1 MHNLIKPLRMKKL
14 ILLLAVL
21 FSLNACDKKQDYSSP
36 EAIVETAK
44 QSVTLITADDLYELM
59 NGEEIYTLIDVRQE
73 IENYYGYIPGSV
85 NIPRGSLEFQI
96 GKQEYWDNAGLY
108 MPEKEEIIVLY
119 CKKGDRG
126 ILAAETLSKMGYT
139 NVKALDGG
147 WKEWEVSYPDLYEK
161 NLEKLGGHSSEPAS
175 SGGC

>member
-1 MHNLIKPLRMKKL
+1 MKKI
-14 ILLLAVL
+14 ILLLAVF
-21 FSLNACDKKQDYSSP
+21 FSLNACDKKQDYSSA
-36 EAIVETAK
+36 EAMVDAAK
-44 QSVTLITADDLYELM
+44 QNVTLITADDLYELM

-108 MPEKEEIIVLY
+108 MPEKGEIIVLY

-126 ILAAETLSKMGYT
+126 VLATETLSKMGYT

>member
-1 MHNLIKPLRMKKL
+1 
-14 ILLLAVL
+14 
-21 FSLNACDKKQDYSSP
+21 
-36 EAIVETAK
+36 
-44 QSVTLITADDLYELM
+44 M

-126 ILAAETLSKMGYT
+126 ILAAETLTKMGYT

-161 NLEKLGGHSSEPAS
+161 NLEKLGGHSSEPVS

>member
-1 MHNLIKPLRMKKL
+1 MKKIVL
-14 ILLLAVL
+14 IFALITAFV
-21 FSLNACDKKQDYSSP
+21 ACEKKQDFSSATDMV
-36 EAIVETAK
+36 EAAK
-44 QSVTLITADDLYELM
+44 KTVTLITADDLYNLM

-108 MPEKEEIIVLY
+108 MPEKNEIIVVY

-126 ILAAETLSKMGYT
+126 ILAAETLAKLGYT
-139 NVKALDGG
+139 NVKSLDGG